1 MANET
6 LIKKCNGRFCG
17 TCPFLE
23 EKNFFHSNSTGQRHK
38 PSTAD
43 QDFLTCKS
51 ENIIYMI
58 YCQVCNIQYIGE
70 TKQKLIRRFSN
81 HKTNING
88 KKSGQVVHKHFEESG
103 HGISNLRVIPIE
115 KIDKNN
121 VNLRGLNEIQKDK
134 AITKYRLEREKIWIS
149 KLQTAYPFGLNIT
162 VKGVGD
168 FNVSQGLYRNFEG
181 RRRRKNKKHS
191 RRKPKRLRH
200 NNDISMDF
208 LKRKHTELR
217 DKDGYIHFFKTFLYG
232 LPRQQLQ
239 TLQNNARQDNMID
252 DRLRDMINMIS
263 HQKLFKPVQT
273 NIKKD
278 RDFYHIQFRDK
289 GLDHINISQILRNK
303 SVTDKIPI
311 YFTDKEPPIIGYRF
325 NRSIAGNIFNYKES
339 LSEESIGKF
348 ENGDIH
354 CNCQNSIYKDDHH
367 GHVITGNLGMVE
379 NMMLRN
385 IFKRG
390 PKYRLPQRINWSE
403 DKNHIINFLESYIEN
418 WTAKERK
425 QGNILVKKEDLDLWK
440 NEILRV
446 VDNKINR
453 GKTLFKRT
461 WSKRLDGSLATEL
474 ARLKQDFVITVADKA
489 QNNILFTCKYFY
501 IKNLK
506 EELTRPGQLTYQLS
520 NKGQNDINKDIINFS
535 KCKGIKVPENMGDLP
550 LIYWIPKMHKNPI
563 GSRFIAGSKFCS
575 IKMLSKYFSKALK
588 LILQHMKLYNRT
600 VFERTGLNCFWIL
613 DNSLEFL
620 EKIKSERINH
630 METYDFSTLYT
641 ALPHGEIKRKFS
653 AIFQKVFNREARPY
667 ISVNM
672 NEAYFSPTKANN
684 KFSFRSEDMQEIL
697 EFILDNIYVK
707 FGANVYKQV
716 IGIPIGL
723 DSGQDIA
730 NLLLYSYESDYVGEI
745 SKVDLPTA
753 RKFKLNGRYIDDL
766 FVANF
771 PTFRDHI
778 YEIYPQDLEIKLESN
793 NTQEVTYLDLK
804 IKSENSTLNFSVYD
818 KRDDFSFDI
827 VNFPYIDSCI
837 PKKSAL
843 GVYLSQ
849 LIRYAKLSS
858 KYEGFLQ
865 RSRSLVDKLK
875 TQGYKEYDLKRLTS
889 RFFREKHDILIKYNI
904 PNTDDFLK
912 NIFE

>member
-6 LIKKCNGRFCG
+6 LIKKCNGRSCG

-23 EKNFFHSNSTGQRHK
+23 EKNVFHSNSTGLRYK
-38 PSTAD
+38 PSTAE

-58 YCQVCNIQYIGE
+58 YCKICNIQYIGE
-70 TKQKLIRRFSN
+70 TKQRLQRRFSN

-115 KIDKNN
+115 IINKNN

-168 FNVSQGLYRNFEG
+168 FNVSQGRYQNFEG
-181 RRRRKNKKHS
+181 RIRRKNKKHS
-191 RRKPKRLRH
+191 RRKQKRLRN

-208 LKRKHTELR
+208 LKSKHIELR
-217 DKDGYIHFFKTFLYG
+217 DKDNYIHFFKTFLYG
-232 LPRQQLQ
+232 LPRYQLQ
-239 TLQNNARQDNMID
+239 TLQQNARQDIMID
-252 DRLRDMINMIS
+252 DRLRDLINMIS

-273 NIKKD
+273 NIKKE

-311 YFTDKEPPIIGYRF
+311 YFIDKEPPIIGYRF
-325 NRSIAGNIFNYKES
+325 NKSIAGNIFNYKES

-354 CNCQNSIYKDDHH
+354 CNCQNSIFKNDHY
-367 GHVITGNLGMVE
+367 GHVITGNLEIIE
-379 NMMLRN
+379 NTMLRN
-385 IFKRG
+385 ILKKG

-446 VDNKINR
+446 VDNKISR

-520 NKGQNDINKDIINFS
+520 NKRQNDINKDIINFS

-600 VFERTGLNCFWIL
+600 VFERTSLNCFWIL

-653 AIFQKVFNREARPY
+653 TIFQKVFNREARPY
-667 ISVNM
+667 ISFYLHG
-672 NEAYFSPTKANN
+672 AYFSITKVNRY
-684 KFSFRSEDMQEIL
+684 SFRSEDMQEIL
-697 EFILDNIYVK
+697 EFLLDNIYVRYGK
-707 FGANVYKQV
+707 DVYKQV

-745 SKVDLPTA
+745 SKIDLSLA
-753 RKFKLNGRYIDDL
+753 RKFRLNGRYIDDL

-778 YEIYPQDLEIKLESN
+778 YRIYPRDLEIKLESN
-793 NTQEVTYLDLK
+793 NTLEVTYLDLK
-804 IKSENSTLNFSVYD
+804 IKSENSLLNFSVYD
-818 KRDDFSFDI
+818 KREDFSFDI
-827 VNFPYIDSCI
+827 VNYPYIDSCI

-843 GVYLSQ
+843 GVFYSQ
-849 LIRYAKLSS
+849 LIRYNRLSS
-858 KYEGFLQ
+858 KYADFLLKG
-865 RSRSLVDKLK
+865 RSLVNKLK
-875 TQGYKEYDLKRLTS
+875 TQGYKENELKRLAS
-889 RFFREKHDILIKYNI
+889 RFFKEKQDLLMKYDI
-904 PNTDDFLK
+904 PNTDDFFK
-912 NIFE
+912 NIFN